1 MIQKYFTVLFIE
13 STPSICM
20 RVSEN
25 CLYTEQQQQQQQQ
38 QQQGEQPNQNKWKS
52 KVRAQSRRIVLK
64 KGRH

>member
-25 CLYTEQQQQQQQQ
+25 CLYTEQQQQQQ
-38 QQQGEQPNQNKWKS
+38 GEQPNQNKWKS
-52 KVRAQSRRIVLK
+52 KVRVQSRRIVLK

>member
-1 MIQKYFTVLFIE
+1 
-13 STPSICM
+13 M

-25 CLYTEQQQQQQQQ
+25 CLYTEQQQQRQQ

-52 KVRAQSRRIVLK
+52 KVRAQSRLIVLK